1 MSKFKKKLGRRIMA
15 VALSLAMIMSNM
27 TVYANELSE
36 TSAVEAEESVV
47 STDEETVDK
56 EAENEAAADVE
67 TETTDKA
74 SVSEKS
80 SESDDND
87 EEQEDV
93 KETEVTSSLD
103 SEDEET
109 ENFKE
114 EEKTDTEETLK
125 AATIKSENE
134 SYGTVTSVKEGDKY
148 NLTVEPKKGYMFSQ
162 WTVPEGVTVDATSEP
177 NKDRKSVV

>member
-67 TETTDKA
+67 IGRA
-74 SVSEKS
+74 SCRERV
-80 SESDDND
+80 
-87 EEQEDV
+87 
-93 KETEVTSSLD
+93 
-103 SEDEET
+103 
-109 ENFKE
+109 
-114 EEKTDTEETLK
+114 
-125 AATIKSENE
+125 
-134 SYGTVTSVKEGDKY
+134 
-148 NLTVEPKKGYMFSQ
+148 
-162 WTVPEGVTVDATSEP
+162 
-177 NKDRKSVV
+177 